1 MRWVVF
7 VLALASVAHAQPEAG
22 VPDAGLPT
30 EAGLPDAG
38 LPTEAGVDD
47 AGLVPLDAGLPLGE
61 REDDE
66 EAALPEAL
74 RPELEYRIE
83 PADGI
88 MTGDL
93 VHAILVVRL
102 RGEDD
107 DVTIPRQELGDLE
120 LHDQR
125 HTDRREN
132 GRRIFTFELDFLALE
147 PGEHEIA
154 PITLRVVTDS
164 GVIGTIRTEA
174 RTVTVGALTA
184 NEPDAQPRPA
194 TAPVPVM
201 QDDYTLAY
209 LLGFVAAM
217 LLSALIGYLVARW
230 WRARPK
236 PVPPPPPPRP
246 PGEVAL
252 EKLRTLKRR
261 MRGAI
266 EEGKA
271 AEVVD
276 GASDALREY
285 LGHRYG
291 FNGLESTTDEV
302 IARVRHE
309 RLGAISPNEIIALLG
324 DADLVKF
331 AKAEPDAAQCERMI
345 EGAERIVLGTVP
357 MATAVTPPA
366 RRVDQTPARAKGRAA
381 RSVDAPPPS
390 TGPEPGGSGSETP
403 SPAPSG
409 PEVAPS
415 LEGTATRGAEAPSAE
430 AAAPV
435 APEAVAPAPP
445 APDAESAPGG
455 EGEVDHLG
463 RRIPDTNPPPPP
475 SGAAPLAPAG
485 PGDRATP
492 VGRRDPD
499 EGGR

>member
-1 MRWVVF
+1 MRWALL
-7 VLALASVAHAQPEAG
+7 VLALCSVARAQPEAG
-22 VPDAGLPT
+22 LADAGLPAAGLPI

-38 LPTEAGVDD
+38 LPIEAGVDD
-47 AGLVPLDAGLPLGE
+47 AGLAPAEDAGLPLAE
-61 REDDE
+61 REDEDDE
-66 EAALPEAL
+66 AELPEAL

-83 PADGI
+83 PGDGI

-125 HTDRREN
+125 HTDRREG
-132 GRRIFTFELDFLALE
+132 GRRTFTFELDFLALE

-154 PITLRVVTDS
+154 PITLRVVTES

-174 RTVTVGALTA
+174 RTVTVGSLTA

-209 LLGFVAAM
+209 LLGFLAAM
-217 LLSALIGYLVARW
+217 LLSALVGYLVARW

-252 EKLRTLKRR
+252 EKLRALKRR
-261 MRGAI
+261 MRSAI

-366 RRVDQTPARAKGRAA
+366 RRVDQTPARAKR
-381 RSVDAPPPS
+381 RSSASPDAPAPALAELEPAPRVEQSGAVTEGPAPAAVPLAPSSVEPPAA
-390 TGPEPGGSGSETP
+390 
-403 SPAPSG
+403 SPAPRAIE
-409 PEVAPS
+409 PEPAV
-415 LEGTATRGAEAPSAE
+415 AEA
-430 AAAPV
+430 
-435 APEAVAPAPP
+435 
-445 APDAESAPGG
+445 

-475 SGAAPLAPAG
+475 SSAAPNEPA
-485 PGDRATP
+485 DRPTP
-492 VGRRDPD
+492 VGHRGPD
-499 EGGR
+499 EGNR